1 MTGNLGSMKA
11 LLALLLILLLVVV
24 ALPMAMGGMDAMG
37 DCPMCTSPETHIA
50 LGMCAALLSL
60 VGLAVLLTS
69 SRLHLVRATARRFL
83 LTSAIYKPPRF
94 A

>member
-11 LLALLLILLLVVV
+11 LVALLLILLLVLI
-24 ALPMAMGGMDAMG
+24 ALPMSMGGMDAMG

-60 VGLAVLLTS
+60 VGFALLLSS

-83 LTSAIYKPPRF
+83 AISAIYRPPRF

>member
-1 MTGNLGSMKA
+1 MKP
-11 LLALLLILLLVVV
+11 LVALLLILLLVMI

-50 LGMCAALLSL
+50 LGMCVALLSL

-69 SRLHLVRATARRFL
+69 SPLHLVRATARRFL
-83 LTSAIYKPPRF
+83 VTSAIYRPPRF